1 MADPATS
8 AVLLKAAPYVATIGG
23 TISFN
28 RTSLELKLQFITWT
42 HCYFIFLLIAPVWN

>member
-28 RTSLELKLQFITWT
+28 RTSLELKLFRIRSFFNVSRT
-42 HCYFIFLLIAPVWN
+42 FDF